1 MENRTVL
8 IDICGTLF
16 DSNTTL
22 DFLDFLLCSRSYR
35 LLRRM
40 ARSLPW
46 RAFNRCCR
54 RLTGRDPTR
63 EMLLRHLRGRTRQ
76 ELATAAEAFYETC
89 LAARIRPRLQEIVAE
104 VKAAGYEPCLASA
117 TLDCIAR
124 TVARRWR
131 IGRCCSSELDYDGD
145 RCTGRLR
152 RDLLGRKLEYLK
164 EAGILP
170 PFAMTVTDDRSDM
183 PLLRLSERVL
193 VVTRRKRA
201 ARWRRAL
208 RKNRITRY
216 QILCCQ

>member
-46 RAFNRCCR
+46 RAFNRGFR

-63 EMLLRHLRGRTRQ
+63 EMLLRHLRGYTRQ

-89 LAARIRPRLQEIVAE
+89 LVARIRPRLQEIVAE

-124 TVARRWR
+124 TVARRWG
-131 IGRCCSSELDYDGD
+131 IGRCCASELDYDGD

-152 RDLLGRKLEYLK
+152 RDLQGRKLEYLK

-170 PFAMTVTDDRSDM
+170 PFAMTITDDRSDM

-193 VVTRRKRA
+193 VVARRKRA
-201 ARWRRAL
+201 ARGRRTL

-216 QILCCQ
+216 PNLCCN

>member
-46 RAFNRCCR
+46 RAFNCGFR

-63 EMLLRHLRGRTRQ
+63 EMLLRHLRGYTRQ

-89 LAARIRPRLQEIVAE
+89 LVARIRPRLQEIVAE

-124 TVARRWR
+124 TVARRWG
-131 IGRCCSSELDYDGD
+131 IGRCCASELDYDGD

-164 EAGILP
+164 EAGIHP
-170 PFAMTVTDDRSDM
+170 PFAMTITDDRSDM

-193 VVTRRKRA
+193 VVARRKRA
-201 ARWRRAL
+201 ARWRRTL

-216 QILCCQ
+216 QILCCN

>member
-46 RAFNRCCR
+46 RAFNRGFR

-63 EMLLRHLRGRTRQ
+63 EMLCATCGATRGRSWR
-76 ELATAAEAFYETC
+76 
-89 LAARIRPRLQEIVAE
+89 RPPKPSTINVPRRPDPPARLQEIVAE

-124 TVARRWR
+124 TVARRWG

-164 EAGILP
+164 EAGIL
-170 PFAMTVTDDRSDM
+170 
-183 PLLRLSERVL
+183 LRPSP
-193 VVTRRKRA
+193 
-201 ARWRRAL
+201 
-208 RKNRITRY
+208 
-216 QILCCQ
+216 

>member
-46 RAFNRCCR
+46 RAFNRGFR

-63 EMLLRHLRGRTRQ
+63 AMLLRHLKGRTRQ

-89 LAARIRPRLQEIVAE
+89 LVARIRPRLQEIVAE

-124 TVARRWR
+124 TVARRWG
-131 IGRCCSSELDYDGD
+131 IGRCCASELDYDGD

-164 EAGILP
+164 EAGIHP
-170 PFAMTVTDDRSDM
+170 PFAMTITDDRSDM

-193 VVTRRKRA
+193 VVARRKRA
-201 ARWRRAL
+201 ARWRRTL
-208 RKNRITRY
+208 QKNRITRY
-216 QILCCQ
+216 QILCCN

>member
-46 RAFNRCCR
+46 RAFNRGFR

-63 EMLLRHLRGRTRQ
+63 EMLLRHLRGYTRQ

-104 VKAAGYEPCLASA
+104 
-117 TLDCIAR
+117 
-124 TVARRWR
+124 
-131 IGRCCSSELDYDGD
+131 
-145 RCTGRLR
+145 
-152 RDLLGRKLEYLK
+152 
-164 EAGILP
+164 
-170 PFAMTVTDDRSDM
+170 
-183 PLLRLSERVL
+183 
-193 VVTRRKRA
+193 
-201 ARWRRAL
+201 
-208 RKNRITRY
+208 
-216 QILCCQ
+216 

>member
-46 RAFNRCCR
+46 RAFNRGFR

-63 EMLLRHLRGRTRQ
+63 EMLLRHLRGYTRQ

-89 LAARIRPRLQEIVAE
+89 LVARIRPRLQEIVAE

-124 TVARRWR
+124 TVARRWG
-131 IGRCCSSELDYDGD
+131 IGRCCASELDYDGD

-152 RDLLGRKLEYLK
+152 RDLQGRQPEYPQ
-164 EAGILP
+164 EGGNP
-170 PFAMTVTDDRSDM
+170 PPLSLTLTRERPEM
-183 PLLRLSERVL
+183 PPLRPSERGVL
-193 VVTRRKRA
+193 VAPRKRA
-201 ARWRRAL
+201 APGRRDPG
-208 RKNRITRY
+208 KNRITRY
-216 QILCCQ
+216 QILCCN